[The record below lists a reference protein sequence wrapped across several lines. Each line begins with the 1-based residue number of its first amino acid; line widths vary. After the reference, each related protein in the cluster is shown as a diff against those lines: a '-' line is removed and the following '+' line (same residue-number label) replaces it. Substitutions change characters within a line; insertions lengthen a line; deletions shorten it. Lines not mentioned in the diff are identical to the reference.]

1 MDTLHGPRI
10 LVVDDDRKDMDQTL
24 QAIRTHCSSY
34 EARIADGAWEGLDYL
49 FARGRFH
56 ERQRHPLPDVVLLAV
71 GMQHIDGV
79 EVLKR
84 INEAEYL
91 RKIPVALL
99 CETEDEKRRAIREG
113 VPATALLMKPI
124 STDNLREVLRSRGAL
139 AS

>member
-1 MDTLHGPRI
+1 MDTMHGPRF

-24 QAIRTHCSSY
+24 AAIRTHCSSY
-34 EARIADGAWEGLDYL
+34 EARIAEGAWEGLDYL

-71 GMQHIDGV
+71 SMQHIDGV

-84 INEAEYL
+84 ISEADYL

-99 CETEDEKRRAIREG
+99 CENEDEKRRAIREG
-113 VPATALLMKPI
+113 VPAAALLMKPI
-124 STDNLREVLRSRGAL
+124 STDNLREVLRSRKA
-139 AS
+139 A